1 MADQVYQRGLFR
13 FVVYKNKKADT
24 QNVKPYLMSLLLV
37 LIVSPIKGVVKRSA
51 SGYLKKAGVLAST
64 LALLGFIGR
73 SQVFIHTVLGDRA
86 VILEHVESRP

>member
-51 SGYLKKAGVLAST
+51 SEYLKKVGVLAST

-73 SQVFIHTVLGDRA
+73 SLVFIHTAPGDRT
-86 VILEHVESRP
+86 VIFEHVESRP